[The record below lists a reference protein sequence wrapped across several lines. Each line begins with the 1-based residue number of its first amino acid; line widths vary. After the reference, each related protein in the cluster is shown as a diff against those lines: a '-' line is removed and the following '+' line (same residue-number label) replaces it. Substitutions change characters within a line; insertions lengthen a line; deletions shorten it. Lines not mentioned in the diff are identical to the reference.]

1 MENHITAETKDQT
14 EVGSY
19 FVANYPPFSA
29 WSTDNVEQVRERLER
44 PPEDPVPVG
53 LYAHIPFCRKRCK
66 FCYFRVYTDKNR
78 SDRDHYLDA
87 LGREFEMFSQLP
99 VLGGR
104 PLNFIYVGGG
114 TPSALNEEQITDFGE
129 LLRRHWKWD
138 DVEEF
143 TFECEPGTLTED
155 KVKLIRA
162 IGVTRLSLGV
172 ENFDDDVLK
181 ENGRAH
187 LSPEVY
193 KSYGWIQEQD
203 FSQVNIDLIAGMV
216 GESEENWKENVRR
229 AIELSPNSVTIY
241 QMEMPF
247 NTVYSKGVL
256 KEGQVSGVADWPTK
270 RRWVSYAFEQLAEAG
285 YAQSSAYTMVRP
297 GGHDGFVY
305 RDALWHGGDMIGT
318 GVASFGYI
326 QGVHMQNLDDF
337 YPYVERC
344 EAGQLPIHRGYT
356 STAHQRLVREMIL
369 QMKLGALQGAP
380 FQAKFG
386 IDIFERF
393 ADEFESLERDG
404 MLTRENGGVRLTGNG
419 LLQVDACLP
428 RFYEPEYGNVR
439 YT

>member
-1 MENHITAETKDQT
+1 LTTTDQT

-29 WSTDNVEQVRERLER
+29 WSTENVEQVRERLAQ
-44 PPEDPVPVG
+44 PPVDPVPVG

-78 SDRDHYLDA
+78 SDRDQYLDA

-114 TPSALNEEQITDFGE
+114 TPSALNEEQITGFGE
-129 LLRRHWKWD
+129 LLRKYWKWD

-143 TFECEPGTLTED
+143 TFECEPGTLNED
-155 KVKLIRA
+155 KVKLIRE
-162 IGVTRLSLGV
+162 IGVTRISLGI
-172 ENFDDDVLK
+172 ENFDDKVLK

-193 KSYGWIQEQD
+193 KAYDWIRGQE
-203 FSQVNIDLIAGMV
+203 FRQVNIDLIAGMV
-216 GESEENWKENVRR
+216 GETEDNWKDNVRR
-229 AIELSPNSVTIY
+229 TVELAPSSVTIY
-241 QMEMPF
+241 QMELPF

-256 KEGQVSGVADWPTK
+256 KEGHDSGVANWATK

-285 YAQSSAYTMVRP
+285 YVQSSAYTMVRP

-344 EAGQLPIHRGYT
+344 EAGELPIHRGYAAT
-356 STAHQRLVREMIL
+356 KHQQLVREMIL
-369 QMKLGALQGAP
+369 QMKLGTLDGAP
-380 FQAKFG
+380 FQKKFG
-386 IDIFERF
+386 VDIFDHF
-393 ADEFESLERDG
+393 ADPFESLEQEG
-404 MLTRENGGVRLTGNG
+404 MLTRENGGVRLTSQG

-428 RFYEPEYGNVR
+428 RFYEPEYGDVR